1 MEIVPNLPV
10 TCPPFQ
16 HGGQSAPDANTLP
29 MFIPRSQKVEGAMQI
44 LPNLT
49 VTPSWFMETASAN
62 TPLFP
67 R

>member
-10 TCPPFQ
+10 TRPPFQ
-16 HGGQSAPDANTLP
+16 HRDQSAPDTNALP
-29 MFIPRSQKVEGAMQI
+29 MFTPSSQKVEGAMQI
-44 LPNLT
+44 FPNLT
-49 VTPSWFMETASAN
+49 VTPSWFIETASTN